1 MTEGVHG
8 QPRGGQGEQQR
19 EQGSGQVVMD
29 FDRRLE
35 RQHADEMHGPDTAR
49 QTPGTDPAPESLG
62 GGFFHMADPLGHVQ
76 RGEAGRTGHQIG
88 QQHQK
93 KGYGCNRV

>member
-1 MTEGVHG
+1 
-8 QPRGGQGEQQR
+8 
-19 EQGSGQVVMD
+19 MD

-93 KGYGCNRV
+93 RVMGAIEYDLSALWQPGHEMQTKPLHSMPHL